1 MADKWRIY
9 TQLEVQLRNKQWIS
23 VYSFL
28 NSDQDLE
35 NCRYLFDDEYGIRE
49 DIWLFTRG
57 KDGKYKKNT
66 TEEAIDWRVSAIC
79 KPVTHGESY
88 PTILQNDS
96 LPGLHSEVAELSK
109 AVKEKD
115 LEITRLK
122 QEHAD
127 QIEMIT
133 HDLYKPQG
141 EGFKLAQQRFET
153 NAGSLEEENTT

>member
-1 MADKWRIY
+1 MADLWRVY
-9 TQLEVQLRNKQWIS
+9 TQLEVQLRNNEWIM
-23 VYSFL
+23 VYPFL
-28 NSDQDLE
+28 GNEQDLH
-35 NCRYLFDDEYGIRE
+35 NCRYCFPDEFGKQQ

-57 KDGKYKKNT
+57 KNGKYTKNT
-66 TEEAIDWRVSAIC
+66 TEEAKDWRVSAIC
-79 KPVTHGESY
+79 KPATHGEGY
-88 PTILQNDS
+88 PTILQNES

-115 LEITRLK
+115 LEIARLK

-153 NAGSLEEENTT
+153 NAGSLEEENTI